1 MYDTIEETILIVPNT
16 GLRLSLLIR
25 NDDKTFKEVTHNDG
39 TRHLKMLT
47 SDYLSLSVRDT
58 GVFASVTVS
67 YLCMD
72 IFKAGMK
79 ECREFMEKA
88 FDCRDNSYYV
98 KKEYRGGFKI
108 EDLCNGRSLLFIPF
122 VDNNEE
128 THTSEPG
135 VSIYFTDDISTF
147 VPYGSFAS
155 LVEICLK
162 FDLYM
167 ASKLLLNNALMYEK
181 IKA

>member
-1 MYDTIEETILIVPNT
+1 MYDSIEETILIVPNS

-47 SDYLSLSVRDT
+47 SDYLSLSIRES

-67 YLCMD
+67 YLCMG

-88 FDCRDNSYYV
+88 FECHDNCYYV
-98 KKEYRGGFKI
+98 KKDYSGGFKI
-108 EDLCNGRSLLFIPF
+108 EDLCNGRSLLFIPY
-122 VDNNEE
+122 VDNNTES
-128 THTSEPG
+128 HTSEPG
-135 VSIYFTDDISTF
+135 VSIYFSNDISTF
-147 VPYGSFAS
+147 VSYESFSS
-155 LVEICLK
+155 LVDICLR
-162 FDLYM
+162 FDLYL
-167 ASKLLLNNALMYEK
+167 ASKMLLNNALMYEK